1 MKSVFLPSLL
11 AAAAMV
17 ACVPAHAA
25 TIIANKSDFTI
36 RPFGAPDTTSYG
48 QVFTATADRLT
59 SFSFFTTD
67 RTNNGAR
74 LVIAPWV
81 NGRASGTPLFDALNH
96 TATKVGN
103 FFEHNYGNINLTLNA
118 GESYIAFLT
127 VAGVPNPTGRVNV
140 SASLTSPLGGFFAF
154 LNSGTLDPLTV
165 DAQWRRLT
173 GVANLQYR
181 AEFATAA
188 IPEPATW
195 AMMIAGFGLVGGAM
209 RRRKRI
215 TVSYA

>member
-1 MKSVFLPSLL
+1 MKHAMLLGAAFL
-11 AAAAMV
+11 AVV
-17 ACVPAHAA
+17 ATPVSAA
-25 TIIANKSDFTI
+25 TIMKNTADFTI

-48 QVFTATADRLT
+48 QVFTATAQRLT

-81 NGRASGTPLFDALNH
+81 NGRASGTALFDTLNH
-96 TATKVGN
+96 TATKAGN
-103 FFEHNYGNINLTLNA
+103 FFEHNYGNINLTLSA
-118 GESYIAFLT
+118 GQSYIAYLT
-127 VAGVPNPTGRVNV
+127 VAGVPKPTGRVNV
-140 SASLTSPLGGFFAF
+140 SASLTSPLGGFFTF
-154 LNSGTLDPLTV
+154 LNSGTLDPLTI

-173 GVANLQYR
+173 GINNLQYR
-181 AEFATAA
+181 AEFATAPV
-188 IPEPATW
+188 PEPATW

-209 RRRKRI
+209 RRRKAI